1 MRSSEASNRDLV
13 ILYEEEAEEWSAYL
27 KQIFLDQLNPQSI
40 HCFKVGCPNDL
51 KVATSNLTAYRC
63 KFLVLTPGF
72 LTALTTPKRI
82 HLSKILQP
90 SDEVVL
96 LLCGVPNS
104 DEFYKLLSVPRGIY
118 ELSSTQN
125 AQDYL
130 SAVISILS
138 SGSCQPHEYPGREL
152 CLEEYNTRKDATSD
166 SFVES
171 GVNDWQ
177 QYMGPREDPLGGPG
191 INNSSTV
198 HVLVIPNRIQ
208 CKSPSEIYMLLK
220 DGVSL
225 KERPEIEFLSR
236 TEKMKVRPTIWNSQ
250 TLCVKALDLPA
261 GPVTMNLYCGGVR
274 IAQAEVLYY
283 TPMEEIE
290 RLLIRTAD
298 PMEFICQAF
307 QINSKD
313 QLDQLL
319 TQSLRN
325 SLPPSGLGAFQI
337 LGSNDRTEHSN
348 LEHGHEF
355 PTLLHFAAKNGLENL
370 VTLLLECPGSAQAST
385 VLNVYGEDPRD
396 IAEKNGFQHIQEILD
411 KFAVTTER
419 HRWKEAFQNNYDVQQ
434 CVEKEKEENI
444 YEMMAECNIKSS
456 KECIDMGENEEAK
469 NEEDPYSLTMDDEDP
484 YDLILPEDKKESTAI
499 IVKRPP
505 APIPR
510 PTTLQ
515 CVDNTPFIAQ
525 VFQQKTGKGTTDKI
539 CSAPKRANRPKVG
552 ENPVYDT
559 FRPEYNRGQQ
569 QLIHLQELV
578 KKGVLTVNEAQER
591 FKQWQIEEKDQDAV
605 QQEKLRKLREI
616 IAKDR
621 HDVEDLYDKL
631 KIVHPSDDGSKKI
644 DDNVCNMPAAK
655 GQEIYSLC
663 LWFSLPKQ
671 GLGISASYTFQSAQ
685 MN

>member
-27 KQIFLDQLNPQSI
+27 KHIFLEQLNPQSI

-72 LTALTTPKRI
+72 LTALTTPTRI
-82 HLSKILQP
+82 HLSKILQT

-104 DEFYKLLSVPRGIY
+104 DEFYKLLSVPRGIC
-118 ELSSTQN
+118 ELSSIQN

-138 SGSCQPHEYPGREL
+138 
-152 CLEEYNTRKDATSD
+152 SD

-208 CKSPSEIYMLLK
+208 CKSPSEIYVLLK

-225 KERPEIEFLSR
+225 QESPEIEFLSR

-396 IAEKNGFQHIQEILD
+396 IAEKNGFQHIQEVLE

-456 KECIDMGENEEAK
+456 AKERIDMGEDDEAR

-484 YDLILPEDKKESTAI
+484 YDLILPEDKKESAAI

-539 CSAPKRANRPKVG
+539 CSAPKRAHRPKVD
-552 ENPVYDT
+552 ENLVYDT
-559 FRPEYNRGQQ
+559 FRPEYNQGQQ

-578 KKGVLTVNEAQER
+578 KKGALTVNEAQER
-591 FKQWQIEEKDQDAV
+591 FKQWQIEEKDQDAA

-621 HDVEDLYDKL
+621 HDVEDLYDKV

-644 DDNVCNMPAAK
+644 DDNVCNMPAARR
-655 GQEIYSLC
+655 QETYHYAKLANI
-663 LWFSLPKQ
+663 K
-671 GLGISASYTFQSAQ
+671 
-685 MN
+685 